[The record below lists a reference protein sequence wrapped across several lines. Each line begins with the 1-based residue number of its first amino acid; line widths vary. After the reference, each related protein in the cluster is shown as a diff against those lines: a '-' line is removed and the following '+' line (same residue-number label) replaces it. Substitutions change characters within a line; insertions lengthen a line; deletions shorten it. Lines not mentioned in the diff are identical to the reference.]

1 MEYCTNAGACKGKI
15 IYLVF
20 LSAPNAIFI
29 NALTNN
35 GDMNQ
40 NVTFDLSIFEKIL
53 DFSWIEPTIMNIY
66 QVLNEDK
73 VPEYSKRCKF
83 CNYYFNLRNKI
94 NE

>member
-1 MEYCTNAGACKGKI
+1 
-15 IYLVF
+15 
-20 LSAPNAIFI
+20 
-29 NALTNN
+29 
-35 GDMNQ
+35 MNQ
-40 NVTFDLSIFEKIL
+40 NVTLIYQFLRKYL

-66 QVLNEDK
+66 QVLNEDT